1 MVNLDLA
8 KYKNLY
14 LQTARDH
21 IIDLKKNL
29 ALLDANPTDKQIIYE
44 VFRLFH
50 SLKSQNYFMG
60 FEQTAKFCKVFEQ
73 FFRDINDGKKI
84 YNPNLSDL
92 ILMALNKLENSF
104 IAIEQSNR
112 ELDLTQDIINLE
124 TKLSF
129 NMSS

>member
-92 ILMALNKLENSF
+92 ILRALKKLEDSF
-104 IAIEQSNR
+104 IVIEQSSR

>member
-104 IAIEQSNR
+104 IAI
-112 ELDLTQDIINLE
+112 
-124 TKLSF
+124 
-129 NMSS
+129 

>member
-1 MVNLDLA
+1 MSHLDLA
-8 KYKNLY
+8 TYKNLY

-21 IIDLKKNL
+21 LIEIKKNL
-29 ALLDANPTDKQIIYE
+29 TLLDANPTDKQAIYE

-60 FEQTAKFCKVFEQ
+60 FEQTAHFCKVFEQ
-73 FFRDINDGKKI
+73 FFRDINDVKKI

-92 ILMALNKLENSF
+92 ILRALKKLEDSF
-104 IAIEQSNR
+104 IVIEQSSR